1 MAALYIVIALAVIFG
16 FLNGVHDASNVVAT
30 IISSRTMSP
39 RMALAMTAIA
49 EFIGPFLFGVAV
61 AKMIGQGLVAPEV
74 VTLPVIIAALA
85 GAIVWN
91 IITWLVGIPSSSSHA
106 LVGGILGTVI
116 VGVGWTYVIPS
127 GLTIVLIA
135 LFASPIVGLLVGY
148 LFTKL
153 VYLLAH
159 NASLRINW
167 FFKNVQV
174 LTGIG
179 LALSQGTNDAQK
191 AMGIITLGLVS
202 AGMIP
207 SFEVPLWVIAVSA
220 GAMALGT
227 AVGGWGMIRTL
238 GGKFYKIRP
247 VNGFCAQVG
256 AASVLLGAALLGGPV
271 SSTQVVSSTI
281 VGVGS
286 AERMSKVRWGV
297 MGNIVTAWL
306 LTIPATGLI
315 SALVY
320 LLQQMIF

>member
-1 MAALYIVIALAVIFG
+1 MTALYILIALAVIFG

-74 VTLPVIIAALA
+74 MTLPVIIAALA

-91 IITWLVGIPSSSSHA
+91 IFTWLVGIPSSSSHA

-127 GLTIVLIA
+127 GLAIVLIA
-135 LFASPIVGLLVGY
+135 LFVSPIGGLLVGY

-159 NASLRINW
+159 NASMRINW

-202 AGMIP
+202 AGMLP
-207 SFEVPLWVIAVSA
+207 SFEVPLWVIAISA

-247 VNGFCAQVG
+247 VNGFCAQMG

-297 MGNIVTAWL
+297 MGNIAMAWL